1 MVFCLLV
8 FIKTWKKKLWH
19 GLCRGR
25 HLSPSKTG
33 DVENSNPSD
42 EAATTPWFF
51 FRISHGEYANKKI
64 RQPDENA
71 YMKAYLFQRA
81 TSLVFQYEDSEQLT
95 GPTVGCQAALNTG
108 AEEGGW

>member
-1 MVFCLLV
+1 MRLPRLL
-8 FIKTWKKKLWH
+8 
-19 GLCRGR
+19 
-25 HLSPSKTG
+25 
-33 DVENSNPSD
+33 D
-42 EAATTPWFF
+42 FF

-108 AEEGGW
+108 AEEGG